1 MRRNIIRNLWVLSIV
16 MFIIVTCVDSCI
28 IFMRGFFEFT
38 QTFEYVLTGIKIFI
52 GFLMYIT
59 AQRFFGRR
67 AQSILKPILGIVL
80 IDIFVGFYFSL
91 IGNVEDNFKWVVVW
105 SFILFTIR
113 YYCRYALFVNIY
125 KKIAAIYIQISGGSG
140 GMITKLA
147 KRKHRYLLVSCA
159 FYVSV
164 ILLPASFKF
173 MFILII
179 CGIHRM
185 IIETNFI
192 INLMKVAK
200 IYGPLKN
207 VWDSEYMDPD
217 DYEMYYRIH
226 CDRFGGHPEFTVRQ
240 KIAIFI
246 HKRVKSKY
254 AFLGL
259 VCVVLLLVAGRFHY
273 SRKEVTTPISAGYEL
288 YYVSND
294 LPLWTGLDNNIYGI
308 RNNGNGYDSG
318 LIYNRP
324 LEFDSTGIA
333 WYADRFID
341 YKGNTIIQLDSDV
354 YSKETPN
361 RGKLI
366 QTYFAIFREYFVGND
381 NAKRNNDSSIKIMVG
396 RPLEDEHDEDAVE
409 TEPFPKMRL
418 YVNSNFLKD
427 DEGNY
432 FVGGYAEFY
441 SSYLNGFGCVQDTGK
456 TIIYPEYKYI
466 SYFDS
471 DYHDIVFTDSYDNME
486 NTYAIDKYGK
496 QSIIDM
502 GTGNV
507 IISGLDDNILLV
519 ELGYSTRTARTHYD
533 MIRVYN
539 RKEDKCQ
546 YYDSYGNEVVFKDT
560 SFIDGMGDRVE
571 LNNDTISLYDD
582 MHVFTDAVGKPV
594 AFRLELDDD
603 IYDELYYLFDTDGNI
618 LVKESF
624 CILISNKLGEGQ
636 YSYSAITKDYKPVLI
651 DMNGKMTE
659 YDFYV
664 EKFFRD
670 DDHNVIFEVRNNSD
684 DDGELFYIDAYGNI
698 IEPNLSE

>member
-1 MRRNIIRNLWVLSIV
+1 M
-16 MFIIVTCVDSCI
+16 
-28 IFMRGFFEFT
+28 
-38 QTFEYVLTGIKIFI
+38 
-52 GFLMYIT
+52 
-59 AQRFFGRR
+59 
-67 AQSILKPILGIVL
+67 

-91 IGNVEDNFKWVVVW
+91 IGNVEDNFKWVFVW
-105 SFILFTIR
+105 SFILLTIR

-273 SRKEVTTPISAGYEL
+273 SRKEVTSPISAGYEL

-308 RNNGNGYDSG
+308 RNNSTRYDSG

-333 WYADRFID
+333 WYEDRFVD
-341 YKGNTIIQLDSDV
+341 YKGNTIIQLDSDI

-366 QTYFAIFREYFVGND
+366 PTYFAIFKEYLVGND
-381 NAKRNNDSSIKIMVG
+381 NAKRNNVSSIKILVG
-396 RPLEDEHDEDAVE
+396 RPTEDDHDEDAVE
-409 TEPFPKMRL
+409 TEPLPKLKL
-418 YVNSNFLKD
+418 YVNSHFLKD

-456 TIIYPEYKYI
+456 TMIYPEYKYI
-466 SYFDS
+466 NSSSSYGKDYGYES
-471 DYHDIVFTDSYDNME
+471 DNPYEYTKNASAV
-486 NTYAIDKYGK
+486 DKYGK

-502 GTGNV
+502 GTGKV
-507 IISGLDDNILLV
+507 IISGLDNIYIQDK
-519 ELGYSTRTARTHYD
+519 GFSARSDDFRD
-533 MIRVYN
+533 MISVYN
-539 RKEDKCQ
+539 RKEEKYK
-546 YYDSYGNEVVFKDT
+546 YYDSCGKEVVFKDT
-560 SFIDGMGDRVE
+560 DFIDSMGDRVKNNTTIRGNE
-571 LNNDTISLYDD
+571 FYTMLALNDD
-582 MHVFTDAVGKPV
+582 EGKPV
-594 AFRLELDDD
+594 VFLRWELGDYEYDD
-603 IYDELYYLFDTDGNI
+603 LYYLYDTDGNI
-618 LVKESF
+618 LVEESF
-624 CILISNKLGEGQ
+624 CRLKFNKLGEGQ
-636 YSYSAITKDYKPVLI
+636 YSYSAITKDCKPVLI
-651 DMNGKMTE
+651 DMDGNMTVFD
-659 YDFYV
+659 YYA
-664 EKFFRD
+664 EKLFRD
-670 DDHNVIFEVRNNSD
+670 DDHNVIFKVRNNSD
-684 DDGELFYIDAYGNI
+684 DDGEPFYIDAYGNI

>member
-1 MRRNIIRNLWVLSIV
+1 
-16 MFIIVTCVDSCI
+16 
-28 IFMRGFFEFT
+28 
-38 QTFEYVLTGIKIFI
+38 
-52 GFLMYIT
+52 
-59 AQRFFGRR
+59 RR
-67 AQSILKPILGIVL
+67 AQSILKPILGLVL
-80 IDIFVGFYFSL
+80 IDIFVGIYFSL
-91 IGNVEDNFKWVVVW
+91 IGNVEDNFKWVFVW
-105 SFILFTIR
+105 SIILFTIR

-125 KKIAAIYIQISGGSG
+125 KKIAAIYIRISGGSG
-140 GMITKLA
+140 GKITKLA
-147 KRKHRYLLVSCA
+147 NRKLRYLIVSGA
-159 FYVSV
+159 FYISV

-226 CDRFGGHPEFTVRQ
+226 CDRFGCHPEFTVRQ

-273 SRKEVTTPISAGYEL
+273 SRKEVTSPISAGYEL

-308 RNNGNGYDSG
+308 RNNSTRYDSG

-333 WYADRFID
+333 WYEDRFVD
-341 YKGNTIIQLDSDV
+341 YKGNTIIQLDSDI

-366 QTYFAIFREYFVGND
+366 PTYFAIFKEYLVGND
-381 NAKRNNDSSIKIMVG
+381 NAKRNNVSSIKILVG
-396 RPLEDEHDEDAVE
+396 RPTEDDHDEDAVE
-409 TEPFPKMRL
+409 TEPLPKLKL
-418 YVNSNFLKD
+418 YVNSHFLKD

-456 TIIYPEYKYI
+456 TMIYPEYKYI
-466 SYFDS
+466 NSSSSYGKDYGYES
-471 DYHDIVFTDSYDNME
+471 DNPYEYTKNASAV
-486 NTYAIDKYGK
+486 DKYGK

-502 GTGNV
+502 GTGKV
-507 IISGLDDNILLV
+507 IISGLDNIYIQDK
-519 ELGYSTRTARTHYD
+519 GFSARSDDFRD
-533 MIRVYN
+533 MISVYN
-539 RKEDKCQ
+539 RKEEKYK
-546 YYDSYGNEVVFKDT
+546 YYDSCGKEVVFKDT
-560 SFIDGMGDRVE
+560 DFIDSMGDRVKNNTTIRGNE
-571 LNNDTISLYDD
+571 FYTMLALNDD
-582 MHVFTDAVGKPV
+582 EGKPV
-594 AFRLELDDD
+594 VFLRWELGDYEYDD
-603 IYDELYYLFDTDGNI
+603 LYYLYDTDGNI
-618 LVKESF
+618 LVEESF
-624 CILISNKLGEGQ
+624 CRLKFNKLGEGQ
-636 YSYSAITKDYKPVLI
+636 YSYSAITKDCKPVLI
-651 DMNGKMTE
+651 DMDGNMTVFD
-659 YDFYV
+659 YYA
-664 EKFFRD
+664 EKLFRD
-670 DDHNVIFEVRNNSD
+670 DDHNVIFKVRNNSD
-684 DDGELFYIDAYGNI
+684 DDGEPFYIDAYGNI

>member
-1 MRRNIIRNLWVLSIV
+1 MRKNTIRNLCALSMV
-16 MFIIVTCVDSCI
+16 MFIIFTCADSCI
-28 IFMRGFFEFT
+28 LFTRELFEYT
-38 QTFEYVLTGIKIFI
+38 QTVEYVLTGIKIFI

-59 AQRFFGRR
+59 SQRFFGRR
-67 AQSILKPILGIVL
+67 AQSILKPILGLVL
-80 IDIFVGFYFSL
+80 IDIFIGIYFTL
-91 IGNVEDNFKWVVVW
+91 IGNVEDNFKWAFLW

-125 KKIAAIYIQISGGSG
+125 KKIAAIYIRISGGSG

-147 KRKHRYLLVSCA
+147 KRKHRYLLVSRI

-173 MFILII
+173 IFILII
-179 CGIHRM
+179 CGIFRM

-192 INLMKVAK
+192 INLLKVAN
-200 IYGPLKN
+200 IYGPLN
-207 VWDSEYMDPD
+207 TVWDSEYMDPD
-217 DYEMYYRIH
+217 DYERYYRIH
-226 CDRFGGHPEFTVRQ
+226 CDRFGRYPEFTVRQ
-240 KIAIFI
+240 KVANFI
-246 HKRVKSKY
+246 HKRVKVQY
-254 AFLGL
+254 AFLGFG
-259 VCVVLLLVAGRFHY
+259 CVVLLLVAGRFHY

-308 RNNGNGYDSG
+308 RNNGNGFDSG

-333 WYADRFID
+333 WYEDRFVD
-341 YKGNTIIQLDSDV
+341 YEGNTIIQLDSDI

-366 QTYFAIFREYFVGND
+366 PTYFAIFKEYLVGND
-381 NAKRNNDSSIKIMVG
+381 NAKRNNDSSIKIMFG
-396 RPLEDEHDEDAVE
+396 RPAEDDHDEDAVE
-409 TEPFPKMRL
+409 TEPLPKLKL
-418 YVNSNFLKD
+418 YVNSHFLKD

-456 TIIYPEYKYI
+456 TIICPEYKYI

-471 DYHDIVFTDSYDNME
+471 YYHDIVFTDSYDNME

-533 MIRVYN
+533 MIKVYN

-571 LNNDTISLYDD
+571 LNNDTISIFDD
-582 MHVFTDAVGKPV
+582 MHVFTDAEGKPV
-594 AFRLELDDD
+594 VFRLELDDD
-603 IYDELYYLFDTDGNI
+603 IYDDLYYLFDTDGKI

-624 CILISNKLGEGQ
+624 CRVIRNKLGEGQ
-636 YSYSAITKDYKPVLI
+636 YSYSAITKDCKPVLI
-651 DMNGKMTE
+651 DMDGNMTVFDYYAE
-659 YDFYV
+659 RL
-664 EKFFRD
+664 FRD

-684 DDGELFYIDAYGNI
+684 DDGEPFYIDAYGNI